1 MTDNEALELLL
12 KYNTQPFHIKHA
24 LTVSEVMRYFA
35 QALGYADQADFWAQ
49 AGLLHDIDYE
59 LWPQEHCI
67 KARELLDAAGAPQAL
82 IHAVVSHGYGITVDV
97 KPEHEMEKVLFA
109 CDELTGLIGA
119 CAKMRPSGS
128 IADMD
133 LKSLKKKYKSK
144 GFAAGCSR
152 EVIAQGAEMLG
163 WTLDD
168 LLSRTLEAM
177 KPDEAAIAAAVA
189 AL

>member
-67 KARELLDAAGAPQAL
+67 KARELLEAAGAPQAL
-82 IHAVVSHGYGITVDV
+82 IHAVVSHGYGITVEV
-97 KPEHEMEKVLFA
+97 QPEHEMEK
-109 CDELTGLIGA
+109 GL
-119 CAKMRPSGS
+119 
-128 IADMD
+128 
-133 LKSLKKKYKSK
+133 
-144 GFAAGCSR
+144 
-152 EVIAQGAEMLG
+152 
-163 WTLDD
+163 
-168 LLSRTLEAM
+168 
-177 KPDEAAIAAAVA
+177 
-189 AL
+189 

>member
-67 KARELLDAAGAPQAL
+67 KARELLEAAGAPQAL

-97 KPEHEMEKVLFA
+97 KPEHESLQAPPRPCIPQRAYPIVKLK
-109 CDELTGLIGA
+109 A
-119 CAKMRPSGS
+119 CAKNTKARALPP
-128 IADMD
+128 
-133 LKSLKKKYKSK
+133 
-144 GFAAGCSR
+144 AAPAR
-152 EVIAQGAEMLG
+152 L
-163 WTLDD
+163 
-168 LLSRTLEAM
+168 
-177 KPDEAAIAAAVA
+177 
-189 AL
+189 